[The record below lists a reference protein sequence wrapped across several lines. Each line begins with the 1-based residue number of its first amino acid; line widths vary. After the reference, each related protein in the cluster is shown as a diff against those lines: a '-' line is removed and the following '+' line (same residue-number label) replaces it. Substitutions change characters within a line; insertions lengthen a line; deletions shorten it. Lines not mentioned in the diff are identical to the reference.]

1 MEDKQITVTINIPPG
16 VSCYAV
22 ETLRSKDPTISKA
35 DAYKMMLAGFLGGWV
50 VIEARENP

>member
-1 MEDKQITVTINIPPG
+1 MEDNIPPG